1 MKKSFQ
7 SRSTCTDI
15 HVLPK
20 INFKSLRKSNI
31 KRQTISLKKNLN
43 FSRNKE
49 MDIENN
55 NNKTEE
61 IKIEDK
67 NNDNNNKINGIFSYE
82 NKNYDMSNKK
92 QKEVDNDK
100 KRENMSSYFI
110 NDFTNKIFLKKKIN
124 SLMAKEEKRS
134 RKKDINILIYPQVTN
149 EKIEEI
155 KSRSIK
161 RLIED
166 KKDEMMFK
174 KLLEDYEEEK
184 HPKRKSKINVYNLDF
199 QIAVN
204 QKKALSILED
214 IGVIE
219 VKNSLINK
227 RKKPSFPKKH
237 LQGNSTYTI
246 KSYQNKRINDKI
258 QKNNEITE
266 NYFVTKIKNYMEEN
280 NNGNDYIKLIK
291 ILKERKL
298 NKILNKL
305 DKSKSSINIIEK
317 KKYLLSNKENE
328 TMINNTNTYFS
339 KGENTYARYKT
350 INMRLKNNIKFRDFN
365 RNSPNIIKYNNR
377 YNRINEK
384 MQTKI
389 SLNKNIDSTNYEN
402 IYDSNLNNNKIYLH
416 KDI

>member
-1 MKKSFQ
+1 
-7 SRSTCTDI
+7 
-15 HVLPK
+15 
-20 INFKSLRKSNI
+20 
-31 KRQTISLKKNLN
+31 
-43 FSRNKE
+43 
-49 MDIENN
+49 
-55 NNKTEE
+55 
-61 IKIEDK
+61 
-67 NNDNNNKINGIFSYE
+67 
-82 NKNYDMSNKK
+82 
-92 QKEVDNDK
+92 
-100 KRENMSSYFI
+100 MSSYFI

-124 SLMAKEEKRS
+124 SLMAKEEKGS

-184 HPKRKSKINVYNLDF
+184 HPKRKNKINVYNLDF

-219 VKNSLINK
+219 VKNYLINK

-237 LQGNSTYTI
+237 LQGSSTYTI

-298 NKILNKL
+298 NNILNKL
-305 DKSKSSINIIEK
+305 NKSKSSINIIEK
-317 KKYLLSNKENE
+317 GRPF
-328 TMINNTNTYFS
+328 TFCW
-339 KGENTYARYKT
+339 
-350 INMRLKNNIKFRDFN
+350 
-365 RNSPNIIKYNNR
+365 
-377 YNRINEK
+377 
-384 MQTKI
+384 
-389 SLNKNIDSTNYEN
+389 
-402 IYDSNLNNNKIYLH
+402 
-416 KDI
+416 